1 MSTNLIAASKES
13 VWYVID
19 ASLYCFDFNRRSVE
33 VDTSFSDLGG
43 LTIRCLVSVDGY
55 QKPWCG
61 TTNGIYFLK
70 GEQWTKLSAIGD
82 FSPGTTFSCLA
93 FDGKCVLAAANRGLA
108 LLSIGEY
115 FSWEILYNTTY
126 GLPNN
131 RVNCLVIDQE
141 QHLLCGTSQ
150 GLATKDH
157 ERFSNF
163 VADALTTANILDLAI
178 SPTGQVW
185 FVEETSLRKRKKDG
199 TWETDTGWSHG
210 LPEAMLQC
218 LHIDAEGIIYV
229 GTNQGVV
236 ACKNGIWKCIDGTV
250 SENIRCLYSDGQG
263 TVWCLTT
270 KALLCLEN
278 LKALN
283 LNEILDFGLLLKER
297 EVRRQSEMPIIS
309 PDTALDVDGRAPTI
323 FFKDRDDTVL
333 LAEQDLQINAPQPS
347 ETPRLK
353 SPQAEKLTASVILTI
368 EHAKAKATN
377 RSPAIFR
384 VAIARTNFPSDV
396 QWTLEGLPERA
407 AYGCSTNYNK
417 LTISVDA
424 SQVNISKLPKQMI
437 PLQLIGK
444 APGVTIA
451 PIELELRIEKSLPY
465 WVLPTLGFVSVYA
478 VIIIATASAPV
489 KLLEPAWTADDS
501 MQHAAEGGINLRV
514 MVPEEAKLG
523 EGKLEIYRG
532 DASSQAASFVDAIFD
547 SEHAGLFVYKKRLP
561 EGKYRLLVT
570 LPGYRPLEKVIVKE
584 SAMVTKADSDTGI
597 GAPPLTLERKFLKL
611 F

>member
-19 ASLYCFDFNRRSVE
+19 ESLYRFDFNRRSVE
-33 VDTSFSDLGG
+33 VDTRFSDLDG

-61 TTNGIYFLK
+61 TSNGIYFLK
-70 GEQWTKLSAIGD
+70 GEKWVKLFADGA
-82 FSPGTTFSCLA
+82 SPGGSIRCLA
-93 FDGKCVLAAANRGLA
+93 FDGEHVLASANLGLSF
-108 LLSIGEY
+108 LNLGEF
-115 FSWEILYNTTY
+115 FSWKLRYDMQAY
-126 GLPNN
+126 GLPSN
-131 RVNCLVIDQE
+131 RVNCLLFDYE
-141 QHLLCGTSQ
+141 QRLLCGTEQ
-150 GLATKDH
+150 GLAVQDH
-157 ERFSNF
+157 DRFSSF
-163 VADALTTANILDLAI
+163 ITDALTTANILDLAI

-185 FVEETSLRKRKKDG
+185 FVEQTSLRKRKQNG
-199 TWETDTGWSHG
+199 TWETVTGWSNE

-218 LHIDAEGIIYV
+218 LTIDARGIIYV

-236 ACKNGIWKCIDGTV
+236 ACKNGQWISIDGTV
-250 SENIRCLYSDGQG
+250 GENIRCLYSDGQE
-263 TVWCLTT
+263 TVWCLTS

-278 LKALN
+278 LKVLH
-283 LNEILDFGLLLKER
+283 LDEIPDFGLLLKER
-297 EVRRQSEMPIIS
+297 EVRKQSEMPIVS
-309 PDTALDVDGRAPTI
+309 PGTVLEVDGREPTI
-323 FFKDRDDTVL
+323 FLKDREDTVL
-333 LAEQDLQINAPQPS
+333 PDEQELQINVPQPS

-353 SPQAEKLTASVILTI
+353 SRQAEKLTASVILTV
-368 EHAKAKATN
+368 EQTKAKATN

-396 QWTLEGLPERA
+396 QWTLKGLPERA
-407 AYGCSTNYNK
+407 AYGCSTNHNK

-424 SQVNISKLPKQMI
+424 SQVNISTLPKRMI
-437 PLQLIGK
+437 PLQLIGE

-451 PIELELRIEKSLPY
+451 PIELELRIEKTLPY
-465 WVLPTLGFVSVYA
+465 WVLPTLGFVGVYA

-489 KLLEPAWTADDS
+489 KLLEPAWNADDS

-514 MVPEEAKLG
+514 MVPEEAKVG

-532 DASSQAASFVDAIFD
+532 DASSEAASFVDAIFD

-584 SAMVTKADSDTGI
+584 SALVTKADSDTGI
-597 GAPPLTLERKFLKL
+597 GASPLTLERKFLKL